1 MRRLFFLPILF
12 IISSCSSNLLV
23 KDSYRSRDID
33 FNRVKKSKIAI
44 YGVSSITLN
53 EFVKTFRDEYYNTTK
68 LNNKILS
75 TFNKEFNELIPSVT
89 LIEKNEKV
97 PSFLTGEFSIK
108 ENNSKEVSKFFNGLG
123 TDYLVF
129 INNIS
134 VGNPSYF
141 LTRGKSIMSGEL
153 AEQCV
158 VNMEIELWDVQH
170 QKRLMKFR
178 AGGKRTFVVF
188 SLLDALNGALENS
201 VETAVMYLKNNGNSS
216 DHTTF

>member
-1 MRRLFFLPILF
+1 M
-12 IISSCSSNLLV
+12 
-23 KDSYRSRDID
+23 
-33 FNRVKKSKIAI
+33 
-44 YGVSSITLN
+44 
-53 EFVKTFRDEYYNTTK
+53 KTFRDEYYNTTK

-75 TFNKEFNELIPSVT
+75 IFNKEFSELIPSVT
-89 LIEKNEKV
+89 LVEKNEKV

-129 INNIS
+129 IDNIS
-134 VGNPSYF
+134 IGNPSYF
-141 LTRGKSIMSGEL
+141 LTRGNSIMSGEL

-178 AGGKRTFVVF
+178 AGGKRTFVLF
-188 SLLDALNGALENS
+188 SLLTALNGAIENS
-201 VETAVMYLKNNGNSS
+201 VDTAVRYLKNNGSS
-216 DHTTF
+216 